1 LANFAQGRLNSAFN
15 PGIFDNGPIWAR
27 VWRDDLDAS
36 GPTINLRRDR
46 SDWIMF
52 LLIASCNS

>member
-1 LANFAQGRLNSAFN
+1 MFVILPIIGRVL
-15 PGIFDNGPIWAR
+15 FDKC

-46 SDWIMF
+46 SVWIMF

>member
-1 LANFAQGRLNSAFN
+1 M
-15 PGIFDNGPIWAR
+15 GPVGPLPEHCELTA

-46 SDWIMF
+46 SVWIMF

>member
-1 LANFAQGRLNSAFN
+1 MTGL
-15 PGIFDNGPIWAR
+15 
-27 VWRDDLDAS
+27 WRDDLDAS

-46 SDWIMF
+46 SVWIMF